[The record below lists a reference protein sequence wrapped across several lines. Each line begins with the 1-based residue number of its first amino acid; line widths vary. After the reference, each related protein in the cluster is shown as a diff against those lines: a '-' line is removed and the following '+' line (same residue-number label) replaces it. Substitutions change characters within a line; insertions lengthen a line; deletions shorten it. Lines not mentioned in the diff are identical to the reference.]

1 MIEFENL
8 KRNYVLT
15 IQFGLASNTGYNET
29 KHGNDVIHKFC
40 EQIVENS
47 NYHDEA
53 KRKMKHE
60 LELLKEALSK
70 EIENHYKKG
79 I

>member
-15 IQFGLASNTGYNET
+15 IQFGLASNTGYNKA

-40 EQIVENS
+40 EQLVENS
-47 NYHDEA
+47 NYHD
-53 KRKMKHE
+53 
-60 LELLKEALSK
+60 
-70 EIENHYKKG
+70 
-79 I
+79 